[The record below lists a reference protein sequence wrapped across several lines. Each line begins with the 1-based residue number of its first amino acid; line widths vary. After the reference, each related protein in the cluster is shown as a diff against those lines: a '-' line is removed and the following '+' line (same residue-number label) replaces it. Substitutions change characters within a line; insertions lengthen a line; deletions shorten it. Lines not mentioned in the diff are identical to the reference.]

1 MLNLARS
8 TPAVEK
14 QQRHITSAQIL
25 SVIAVVDTMRPQ
37 TLDALNT
44 FTPIEFFVEGMPIP
58 QGSKSIMRGRLI
70 DSNKKLKPW
79 RKDVGH
85 VVSSIM
91 HTHGLSTIDGPVLLD
106 CVFVFPRPN
115 SHFAKSGLLRSNAPD
130 FYTKKPDLDKLARA
144 IGDACSIDAP
154 LLKDDS
160 QIMKLTCTK
169 RYRIGQEP
177 CGVHIALT
185 VL

>member
-1 MLNLARS
+1 MGTL
-8 TPAVEK
+8 
-14 QQRHITSAQIL
+14 
-25 SVIAVVDTMRPQ
+25 RPQ
-37 TLDALNT
+37 DLGALNT
-44 FTPIEFFVEGMPIP
+44 STPIEFFVEGIPVP

-79 RKDVGH
+79 RKDVSH

-91 HTHGLSTIDGPVLLD
+91 HTHGLSTIDGPVLLE
-106 CVFVFPRPN
+106 CMFVFPRPK
-115 SHFAKSGLLRSNAPD
+115 SHFNKSGLLSSRAPN

-160 QIMKLTCTK
+160 QIMRLTCAK
-169 RYRIGQEP
+169 RYQIGNEP